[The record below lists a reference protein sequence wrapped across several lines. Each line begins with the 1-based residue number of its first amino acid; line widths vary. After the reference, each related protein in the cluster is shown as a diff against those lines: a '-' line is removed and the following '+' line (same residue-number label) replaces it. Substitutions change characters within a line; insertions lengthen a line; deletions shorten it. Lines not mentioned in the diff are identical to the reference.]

1 MDTNEFEKINNR
13 VFNKNIGNMQQFI
26 EDCLKPQY
34 ELQWLKSIPLDFKL
48 EQSIIFFVAYSD
60 KRLF

>member
-1 MDTNEFEKINNR
+1 
-13 VFNKNIGNMQQFI
+13 MQQFI

-34 ELQWLKSIPLDFKL
+34 ELQWLKSIPLDSKL
-48 EQSIIFFVAYSD
+48 EQSIMFFVAYSD